1 MHIYLRKRSIK
12 KQVWLDE
19 KEDNLLKE
27 KAKIAGQTQS
37 GYIRSLILGYKPKE
51 LPNSEVHEMLNQIRG
66 IAINLNQ
73 IARKANALNYIDVP
87 KYKKVCDKLTEIE
100 KEIKAKILDRY

>member
-1 MHIYLRKRSIK
+1 MRKRSIK

-73 IARKANALNYIDVP
+73 IARKANVLNYIDVP

>member
-1 MHIYLRKRSIK
+1 MRKRSIK
-12 KQVWLDE
+12 KQIWLDE

-51 LPNSEVHEMLNQIRG
+51 LPNKEVHEMLNQIRG
-66 IAINLNQ
+66 IAINVNQ

-87 KYKKVCDKLTEIE
+87 KYQKVCERITNIE
-100 KEIKAKILDRY
+100 KDIKTKILDRY